1 VIFHRSR
8 GPFGRLR
15 NLFSGRLTTWVRDRE
30 SESPR
35 AVYEQAI
42 AERLRRYGELKEAVA
57 GILYLR
63 NKLEGEIRERRG
75 EMLQLAADVQ
85 RAVRKGE
92 DPLALAL
99 VTHKQELTGE
109 AERAERELAALQREA
124 EAAKENLIRFREEIR
139 ALEREKGRALA
150 VLAGVQARRQV
161 RSVLEGLS
169 VEADVRALE
178 SLREHIARQ
187 ASEVQL
193 EHELEGSGAGVP
205 LRARIEEIRLEARE
219 EAARR
224 ELEEWKRRLA
234 PPAAQPAIGEPA
246 AAAQSA

>member
-1 VIFHRSR
+1 MFRQVR
-8 GPFGRLR
+8 GPLGRLR

-30 SESPR
+30 SASPR

-85 RAVRKGE
+85 RAVRKG
-92 DPLALAL
+92 DDGFALAL

-109 AERAERELAALQREA
+109 AERAERELGALQREA
-124 EAAKENLIRFREEIR
+124 ETAKENLIRFREEIG

-178 SLREHIARQ
+178 NLREHIAKQ

-193 EHELEGSGAGVP
+193 EHELDGALGPGVS

-219 EAARR
+219 DAARR

-234 PPAAQPAIGEPA
+234 APATQGALAEGAPLAH
-246 AAAQSA
+246 SA

>member
-1 VIFHRSR
+1 MFHRAG

-15 NLFSGRLTTWVRDRE
+15 NLFSGRFTSWVRDRE
-30 SESPR
+30 NASPR

-63 NKLEGEIRERRG
+63 NKLDGEIRERRG

-85 RAVRKGE
+85 RAVRKG
-92 DPLALAL
+92 DDGLALAM
-99 VTHKQELTGE
+99 VTHKQEIAGE
-109 AERAERELAALQREA
+109 VERAERELGALQREA
-124 EAAKENLIRFREEIR
+124 ETAKENLIRFREEIR

-178 SLREHIARQ
+178 NLREHIAKQ

-193 EHELEGSGAGVP
+193 EHELDGALGAGAS
-205 LRARIEEIRLEARE
+205 LRARIEEIRLEARTD
-219 EAARR
+219 AARR

-234 PPAAQPAIGEPA
+234 APAAQGALAEGTPLARTA
-246 AAAQSA
+246 

>member
-1 VIFHRSR
+1 MFHR

-15 NLFSGRLTTWVRDRE
+15 NLLSGWFTSWVRDRE
-30 SESPR
+30 SASPR

-63 NKLEGEIRERRG
+63 NKLDGEIRERRG

-85 RAVRKGE
+85 RAVRKSDDG
-92 DPLALAL
+92 LALAL
-99 VTHKQELTGE
+99 VTHKQEIAGE
-109 AERAERELAALQREA
+109 VERAERELGALQREA
-124 EAAKENLIRFREEIR
+124 ETAKENLIRFREEIR

-178 SLREHIARQ
+178 SLREHIAKQ

-193 EHELEGSGAGVP
+193 EAELESAGPAAP

-224 ELEEWKRRLA
+224 ELDEWKRRLA
-234 PPAAQPAIGEPA
+234 APAPQPALEEPA
-246 AAAQSA
+246 PAAQSA